1 MTAPNARFLLLGAEE
16 EEEEEEELLM
26 INNSPLLG
34 TCYATAA
41 RAGGFSF
48 ENRIVLM
55 GASLFLFCLW
65 RNQYR
70 RHERFA

>member
-1 MTAPNARFLLLGAEE
+1 MTAPNARFLLLGAD
-16 EEEEEEELLM
+16 EEEEEELLM

-41 RAGGFSF
+41 GGRVF
-48 ENRIVLM
+48 RL
-55 GASLFLFCLW
+55 GASLYLFCLE